1 METFTKSPLLPLL
14 LVLPILLGGCIWNRT
29 RVNDPTIRDRAAAV
43 VPGKTTAAELSRI
56 LGAMP
61 GATVPLSD
69 GRTLCS
75 FGYGDAKTEG
85 LSLLIV
91 TLTRTNSYFS
101 AIYAVIGADGIVES
115 IHTSPKEEDLPW
127 EFWPF
132 GAE

>member
-1 METFTKSPLLPLL
+1 MRTFIPLLALSAMAF
-14 LVLPILLGGCIWNRT
+14 LLGGCIWNRT
-29 RVNDPTIRDRAAAV
+29 RVNDPTIRHRTDAV
-43 VPGKTTAAELSRI
+43 VPGKTKASELSAI

-61 GATVPLSD
+61 GATVPLGD

-85 LSLLIV
+85 LSLLLV

-101 AIYAVIGADGIVES
+101 AIYAVISADGVVES
-115 IHTSPKEEDLPW
+115 IHTSPKEEELPW

>member
-1 METFTKSPLLPLL
+1 MKSPLLPLL

-101 AIYAVIGADGIVES
+101 AIYAVIGADGVVES

>member
-1 METFTKSPLLPLL
+1 MRTLLTTLLCLSPF
-14 LVLPILLGGCIWNRT
+14 IFGGCIWNRT
-29 RVNDPTIRDRAAAV
+29 RVNDPTIRDRVSAV
-43 VPGKTTAAELSRI
+43 IPGKTTAPELTR
-56 LGAMP
+56 LLKAMP
-61 GATVPLSD
+61 GATIPLND

-85 LSLLIV
+85 FTLILF

-101 AIYAVIGADGIVES
+101 SVYAVISADGTVES
-115 IHTSPKEEDLPW
+115 IHTSPEEEELPW